1 VHEKLISAVKRVE
14 FVSDRMSYIILRGH
28 WCHIILLNVHDPTK
42 HKTND
47 VKDSFYEE
55 FECVFD
61 KFPKHK
67 LCSHFIL
74 SEHLMEPKGLL
85 PNSQE
90 LSVWS
95 YPEPDQSSPHHP
107 MPPLEVYE

>member
-1 VHEKLISAVKRVE
+1 VIGL
-14 FVSDRMSYIILRGH
+14 IILRGRQ
-28 WCHIILLNVHDPTK
+28 CHIIVLNVHDTTK
-42 HKTND
+42 DITSD

-74 SEHLMEPKGLL
+74 SEHLMEPKGFIT
-85 PNSQE
+85 E
-90 LSVWS
+90 LTRALCLFLS
-95 YPEPDQSSPHHP
+95 
-107 MPPLEVYE
+107 